1 VTRPY
6 VIRDVTHPAE
16 MAALEEVQMAAWGMG
31 EREVVPGTLF
41 RISAATGGVVLAAYP
56 ADSAVPFGL
65 AYGFPAQHGPV
76 GRTWHHSHLLAVA
89 PAWRACG
96 AAVALKQAQRQ
107 RALAQGHSLMTWTFD
122 PLIARN
128 ARLNLGKLG
137 ARAVAYLPG
146 WYDLGGTVPADRLL
160 VEWDLTQPRPA
171 HPAPA
176 PQGQV
181 ILEADGDWPGPLQ
194 PHHGAPRLLAEVP
207 TAPTEAARPV
217 WQAALREAL
226 GGVLGSG
233 YVITDL
239 ARRGKRAWYVL
250 EPGAG
255 SGLIG
260 P

>member
-1 VTRPY
+1 MTRAY
-6 VIRDVTHPAE
+6 LVRDVTDPAQ
-16 MAALEEVQMAAWGMG
+16 MAALEDVQLAAWGMG
-31 EREVVPGTLF
+31 ERGVLPGTMF

-56 ADSAVPFGL
+56 EGSGRPFGL
-65 AYGFPAQHGPV
+65 AYGFPAQAG

-89 PAWRACG
+89 PEWRTSG

-107 RALAQGHSLMTWTFD
+107 RALAQGHTVMTWTVD

-146 WYDLGGTVPADRLL
+146 WYDLGGPLPADRLL
-160 VEWDLTQPRPA
+160 IEWDLTQPRPA

-176 PQGQV
+176 PQGHV
-181 ILEADGDWPGPLQ
+181 ILQADGDRPGRVQ
-194 PHHGAPRLLAEVP
+194 PHHGAPLLLAEVP
-207 TAPTEAARPV
+207 TSVPEQTRAA
-217 WQAALREAL
+217 WQAALQGAL
-226 GGVLGSG
+226 GGALTSG

-239 ARRGKRAWYVL
+239 ARQGERAWYLL
-250 EPGAG
+250 EPGTG
-255 SGLIG
+255 SGLIV